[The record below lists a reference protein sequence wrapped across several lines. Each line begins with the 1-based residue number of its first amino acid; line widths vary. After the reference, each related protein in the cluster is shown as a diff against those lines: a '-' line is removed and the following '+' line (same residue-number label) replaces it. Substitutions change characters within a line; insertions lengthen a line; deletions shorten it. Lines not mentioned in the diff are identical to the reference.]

1 MGVRGLGCR
10 VDGWVTR
17 VDNYSEPMTYIVA
30 IDAGTTGVRSRAV
43 FPDGRETVASYL
55 EFTQYFP
62 APGLVEHDAEEI
74 WDVTRRTLL
83 DVIARVGTMPATI
96 GITNQRETIVAWDRA
111 TGKTFGRAIVWQDRR
126 TAQRCLELAPHLPT
140 VRATTGLVLDPYFSA
155 TKIEWMLRNGVKPTP
170 TLAFGTVDSWLLW
183 KLTDGA
189 VFATDESNASRTM
202 LWDITTHEWS
212 REICD
217 LLGVPFASLPE
228 VRDSSG
234 RFGVTSVDTVPS
246 GIPISGIAGDQQA
259 ALFGQACFAEGDA
272 KNTYGTGSF
281 VLMNVGPRCPAP
293 SEGMLTTVAW
303 RIAGQTT
310 YAVEGAIF
318 VTGAAVQWLRDGL
331 GIIRESNDIET
342 LAARVDTTG
351 GVVFVPALTGLGS
364 PWWDAEARGAV
375 FGITRGTTAAH
386 LALATLEATAFQ
398 TRDVVE
404 AMTAATGI
412 AIRTLRVDGGAAG
425 NDRLMQIQ
433 ADQLGIVVERPV
445 DRETTAVGAALLAGL
460 AEGVW
465 ESPEDAA
472 ASRRIERR
480 FEPNPELAAFADV
493 AHAQWREGL
502 RRVTPNCP

>member
-1 MGVRGLGCR
+1 
-10 VDGWVTR
+10 
-17 VDNYSEPMTYIVA
+17 
-30 IDAGTTGVRSRAV
+30 
-43 FPDGRETVASYL
+43 
-55 EFTQYFP
+55 
-62 APGLVEHDAEEI
+62 
-74 WDVTRRTLL
+74 
-83 DVIARVGTMPATI
+83 
-96 GITNQRETIVAWDRA
+96 
-111 TGKTFGRAIVWQDRR
+111 
-126 TAQRCLELAPHLPT
+126 
-140 VRATTGLVLDPYFSA
+140 
-155 TKIEWMLRNGVKPTP
+155 
-170 TLAFGTVDSWLLW
+170 
-183 KLTDGA
+183 
-189 VFATDESNASRTM
+189 
-202 LWDITTHEWS
+202 
-212 REICD
+212 
-217 LLGVPFASLPE
+217 
-228 VRDSSG
+228 
-234 RFGVTSVDTVPS
+234 
-246 GIPISGIAGDQQA
+246 
-259 ALFGQACFAEGDA
+259 
-272 KNTYGTGSF
+272 

>member
-1 MGVRGLGCR
+1 
-10 VDGWVTR
+10 
-17 VDNYSEPMTYIVA
+17 MTYVVA

-43 FPDGRETVASYL
+43 FADGREPVSSYL
-55 EFTQYFP
+55 EFTQHFP
-62 APGLVEHDAEEI
+62 APGLVEHDADEI
-74 WDVTRRTLL
+74 WDVTFRTLR
-83 DVIARVGTMPATI
+83 DVINRIGTLPAAI

-111 TGKTFGRAIVWQDRR
+111 TGATLARAIVWQDRR
-126 TAQRCLELAPHLPT
+126 TADRCAELAPHLDT
-140 VRATTGLVLDPYFSA
+140 VRETTGLVLDPYFSG
-155 TKIEWMLRNGVKPTP
+155 TKVEWLLRNGVAVSPS
-170 TLAFGTVDSWLLW
+170 LAFGTIDTWLLW

-202 LWDITTHEWS
+202 LWDIRRHRWS
-212 REICD
+212 PEICD
-217 LLGVPFASLPE
+217 LLGVPVAALPE

-234 RFGVTSVDTVPS
+234 RFGTTTAAGLPT

-259 ALFGQACFAEGDA
+259 ALFGQACFADGDA

-281 VLMNVGPRCPAP
+281 VLMNAGTTCPAP
-293 SEGMLTTVAW
+293 AAGMLTTVAW
-303 RIAGQTT
+303 RLGGTTT
-310 YAVEGAIF
+310 YAVEGSIF

-331 GIIRESNDIET
+331 GIIRESRDIEA
-342 LAARVDTTG
+342 LAARVPDSG

-364 PWWDAEARGAV
+364 PWWDADARGAI

-386 LALATLEATAFQ
+386 LALATIEAMAFQ

-412 AIRTLRVDGGAAG
+412 PIRTLRVDGGAAG

-433 ADQLGIVVERPV
+433 ADQLGIIVERPV

-465 ESPEDAA
+465 SSFEDVT
-472 ASRRIERR
+472 STRHVDRR
-480 FEPNPELAAFADV
+480 FEPNLDFKLFSDLAYD
-493 AHAQWREGL
+493 QWRNAL
-502 RRVTPNCP
+502 RRVTAKCD

>member
-1 MGVRGLGCR
+1 
-10 VDGWVTR
+10 
-17 VDNYSEPMTYIVA
+17 MTYVVA

-43 FPDGRETVASYL
+43 FTDGREAVASYL
-55 EFTQYFP
+55 EFTQHFP

-74 WDVTRRTLL
+74 WDVTRKTLAE
-83 DVIARVGTMPATI
+83 VIGRVGTPPAAI
-96 GITNQRETIVAWDRA
+96 GITNQRETVVAWDRA
-111 TGKTFGRAIVWQDRR
+111 TGKTLGRAIVWQDRR
-126 TAQRCLELAPHLPT
+126 TAQRCLELAPHLST
-140 VRATTGLVLDPYFSA
+140 VRAATGLVLDPYFSG
-155 TKIEWMLRNGVKPTP
+155 TKIEWMLHNGVKPTP
-170 TLAFGTVDSWLLW
+170 TLAFGTIDSWLLW
-183 KLTDGA
+183 KLTNGA
-189 VFATDESNASRTM
+189 VFATDESNASRTL

-217 LLGVPFASLPE
+217 LLGVPMTSLPE

-234 RFGVTSVDTVPS
+234 RFGVTSVDGVPS

-281 VLMNVGPRCPAP
+281 VLMNAGTRCPAP

-303 RIAGQTT
+303 RIAGRTT
-310 YAVEGAIF
+310 YAVEGSIF

-331 GIIRESNDIET
+331 GIIRESSDIET
-342 LAARVDTTG
+342 LAAEVADTG

-364 PWWDAEARGAV
+364 PWWDADARGAI
-375 FGITRGTTAAH
+375 FGITRGTTAGH
-386 LALATLEATAFQ
+386 LALATLEAMAFQ

-404 AMTAATGI
+404 AMAAATGI
-412 AIRTLRVDGGAAG
+412 PIRTLRVDGGAAG

-465 ESPEDAA
+465 ASPDEAA
-472 ASRRIERR
+472 ASRRIDRY
-480 FEPNPELAAFADV
+480 FEPNLDLKIFADI
-493 AHAQWREGL
+493 AHAQWREGV
-502 RRVTPNCP
+502 RRVTPKCP

>member
-1 MGVRGLGCR
+1 
-10 VDGWVTR
+10 
-17 VDNYSEPMTYIVA
+17 MTYVVA
-30 IDAGTTGVRSRAV
+30 IDAGTTGVRSRAI
-43 FPDGRETVASYL
+43 FPDGREADAAYL

-74 WDVTRRTLL
+74 WDAARRTLAE
-83 DVIARVGTMPATI
+83 VIGRVGTLPAAI
-96 GITNQRETIVAWDRA
+96 GITNQRETIVAWDRS
-111 TGKTFGRAIVWQDRR
+111 TGATFGRAIVWQDRR
-126 TAQRCLELAPHLPT
+126 TTERCLTLAPHLAT
-140 VRATTGLVLDPYFSA
+140 VRATTGLVLDPYFSG
-155 TKIEWMLRNGVKPTP
+155 TKIEWMLHNGVRPSP
-170 TLAFGTVDSWLLW
+170 TLAFGTIDSWLLW
-183 KLTDGA
+183 KLTNGA

-202 LWDITTHEWS
+202 LWDITAHEWS

-217 LLGVPFASLPE
+217 LLGVPLTSLPE
-228 VRDSSG
+228 VHDSSG
-234 RFGVTSVDTVPS
+234 RFGVTSADGLPS

-281 VLMNVGPRCPAP
+281 VLMNAGTQCPDP
-293 SEGMLTTVAW
+293 TEGMLTTVAW
-303 RIAGQTT
+303 RIGGATT
-310 YAVEGAIF
+310 YAVEGSIF

-331 GIIRESNDIET
+331 GMIRESSDIET
-342 LAARVDTTG
+342 LASQVSDTG

-364 PWWDAEARGAV
+364 PWWDADARGAI

-386 LALATLEATAFQ
+386 LALATLEAMAFQ
-398 TRDVVE
+398 TRDVIE

-412 AIRTLRVDGGAAG
+412 PIRTLRVDGGAAG

-465 ESPEDAA
+465 GSPEAAA
-472 ASRRIERR
+472 ASRRIDRR
-480 FEPNPELAAFADV
+480 FEPNPELKIFADIT
-493 AHAQWREGL
+493 HGQWREGV
-502 RRVTPNCP
+502 RRVTLNCR